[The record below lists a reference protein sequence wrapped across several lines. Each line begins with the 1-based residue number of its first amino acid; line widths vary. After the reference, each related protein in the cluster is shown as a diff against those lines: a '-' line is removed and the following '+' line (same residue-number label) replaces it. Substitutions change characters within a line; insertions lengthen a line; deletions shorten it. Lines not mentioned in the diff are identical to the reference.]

1 MTDYRTQESIDNI
14 LNQWQ
19 TNNPTLYFVKESIDI
34 KYADPDLGIFTLY
47 FSSKTPNG
55 DTDMVK
61 IKSIKTKDGAWRLN
75 HLK

>member
-1 MTDYRTQESIDNI
+1 MTDYRTQESIDSI

-19 TNNPTLYFVKESIDI
+19 TNNPTLYLVKESIKI
-34 KYADPDLGIFTLY
+34 KHADPDLGIFTLY

-61 IKSIKTKDGAWRLN
+61 IKYIKTKDGVWRLN